1 MMLQERKKR
10 KEETNEKVVAEIESS
25 KSLLESVRTD
35 DLGSVSRLL
44 RSAEAEEVVT
54 AALVAAR
61 EGHEAGLKLMLEAGA
76 VECDARDENGWTLL
90 RTAAWS
96 GQDKCVDVLIQAGAQ
111 VIIDH
116 LTIKHQ
122 LTFLIQPIFLC
133 LKQDEVF

>member
-90 RTAAWS
+90 RTASWS

-116 LTIKHQ
+116 LTRKD
-122 LTFLIQPIFLC
+122 IQPYIPSPAHFSLP
-133 LKQDEVF
+133 